1 MMDDPPCSI
10 ERALCVVGE
19 RWTFLVL
26 REALVGRTRF
36 AEFRDALGVA
46 PDVLSDRLNTLVDYG
61 VLAREPYQ
69 EPGRRTRH
77 AYRITPAGGELA
89 VVLGALQQWG
99 DQHLPRPSGP
109 TMLRRRRGTD
119 EPLHVAFVGADGRE
133 VPLADAEEIRT
144 AAHPA
149 NAAPPAT
156 R

>member
-26 REALVGRTRF
+26 REALAGRTRF
-36 AEFRDALGVA
+36 AEFRDALGIA
-46 PDVLSDRLNTLVDYG
+46 PDVLSDRLTTLVEYG

-77 AYRITPAGGELA
+77 AYRITPAGRELA

-109 TMLRRRRGTD
+109 TIERRRRGSD
-119 EPLHVAFVGADGRE
+119 EPLHVGFVGTDGRE
-133 VPLADAEEIRT
+133 VALADAEFTRT
-144 AAHPA
+144 AAYPVR
-149 NAAPPAT
+149 AAAG
-156 R
+156 